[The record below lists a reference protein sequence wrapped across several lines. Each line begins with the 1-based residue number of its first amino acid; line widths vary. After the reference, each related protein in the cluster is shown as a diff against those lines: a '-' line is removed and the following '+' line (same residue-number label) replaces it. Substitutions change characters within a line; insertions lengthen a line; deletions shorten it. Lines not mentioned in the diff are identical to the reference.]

1 MANLTGAD
9 IDKLTGITNGTQAAN
24 KCVVADDNVNIGV
37 VKSTELHI
45 GASGSETQLTST
57 VAELN
62 LLDGSSAS
70 TVTAGK
76 AVIYGGSGEVN
87 ATTLQIAGDSIDV
100 TADQINKGVYAQQ
113 VVTVAKAGKD
123 YTSIQSAIN
132 SITDAASDKI
142 YTVLVYPGEYDEEI
156 TLKNYVNIVAVDP
169 FSTYILRQVKDN
181 GVAVHC
187 NLKINIDNQQTDATH
202 GLYLSAA
209 SVVNVV
215 GDITGGAGTGGTGTG
230 GRGIYNNSTETV
242 IVNGNVT
249 GGVGFY
255 GHGIYNNSTGTV
267 IVNGNVTG
275 VGVYGHGI
283 HNNSTG
289 TVIVNGN
296 VTGVGDN
303 GHGIHNAYT
312 GTVIVNGNVTG
323 GVGDNGHGI
332 ANYSTGMVR
341 VKNGT
346 ISNIGT
352 TATSYPI
359 LIYENN
365 SLILENCKII
375 GVHVDV
381 PAIYSLAAQNVYLM
395 NVYSNRDLHSNI
407 TNLISGGFTFDS
419 NVPSP

>member
-1 MANLTGAD
+1 
-9 IDKLTGITNGTQAAN
+9 
-24 KCVVADDNVNIGV
+24 
-37 VKSTELHI
+37 
-45 GASGSETQLTST
+45 
-57 VAELN
+57 
-62 LLDGSSAS
+62 
-70 TVTAGK
+70 
-76 AVIYGGSGEVN
+76 
-87 ATTLQIAGDSIDV
+87 
-100 TADQINKGVYAQQ
+100 
-113 VVTVAKAGKD
+113 
-123 YTSIQSAIN
+123 
-132 SITDAASDKI
+132 
-142 YTVLVYPGEYDEEI
+142 VLVYPGEYDEEI
-156 TLKNYVNIVAVDP
+156 TLKDYVNIVAVDP

-275 VGVYGHGI
+275 GVGFYGHGI
-283 HNNSTG
+283 YNNSTG

-296 VTGVGDN
+296 VTGGVGDN

-323 GVGDNGHGI
+323 GAGTDSYGI
-332 ANYSTGMVR
+332 YNLSTGMVT

-346 ISNIGT
+346 ITNPGT
-352 TATSYPI
+352 AATDYPI
-359 LIYENN
+359 KVSGNN
-365 SLILENCKII
+365 LILENCRIY
-375 GVHVDV
+375 GNHADV
-381 PAIYSLAAQNVYLM
+381 PAIYASSAKNVYLM
-395 NVYSNRDLHSNI
+395 GVYSNRDLHSNI